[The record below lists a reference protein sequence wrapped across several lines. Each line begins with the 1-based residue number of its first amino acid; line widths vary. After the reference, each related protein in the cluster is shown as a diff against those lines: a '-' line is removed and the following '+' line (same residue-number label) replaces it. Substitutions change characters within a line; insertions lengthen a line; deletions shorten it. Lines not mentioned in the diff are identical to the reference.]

1 MARQPL
7 SRVGL
12 GLLPKSLT
20 TIRKSMQNEEK
31 KMEKNLEV
39 KIAFKICNH
48 IEQLESIFWERYRD
62 DFLKLNI
69 EQVDQD
75 LSQDDSQDGDMPF

>member
-12 GLLPKSLT
+12 RLLPKSLT

>member
-1 MARQPL
+1 
-7 SRVGL
+7 
-12 GLLPKSLT
+12 
-20 TIRKSMQNEEK
+20 MQNEEK